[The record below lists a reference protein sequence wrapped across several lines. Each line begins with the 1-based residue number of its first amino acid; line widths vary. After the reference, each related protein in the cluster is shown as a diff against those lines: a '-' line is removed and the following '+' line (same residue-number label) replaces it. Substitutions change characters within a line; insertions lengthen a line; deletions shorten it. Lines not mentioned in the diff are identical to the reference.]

1 MANKPTLKLKILTLF
16 IQDSK
21 LSQTLVMKLLKRND
35 HGNISE
41 ECRSLEKA
49 GFLKVHHKEL
59 NGGRPEIF
67 YRITNE
73 GVRYLVQNSETPTE
87 FWTSI
92 VLLVYYENTSISWQK
107 ILELFELY
115 LKKYLKH
122 YLKEGYYSIQLDDF
136 NSSCNSWFEK
146 AILGRKISPAQKVL
160 EVLAKNPD
168 LSLGEISRV
177 TQERV
182 STIESIIKMYTVIPH
197 KPVLVDVYGHH
208 DSPFYNT
215 ADWRFQ
221 IHNAISQSNSKGTF
235 RLTIFGILMVL
246 FIILKNHQG
255 KLPHGLMKKDD
266 VQSYFDKIAS
276 NYKSAIPLIFEKWQL
291 LQSFLKEYSYLNFIQ
306 ILDRQLREKSF
317 DSSVLDGGTKE
328 LYIGMRETTL
338 ASRRQLIEL
347 QTAGMNVIFNFRGT
361 PGANIDFEGVQKKIQ
376 PCFHLF
382 LYLISIINPTNYDPE
397 TFISMYSNEKYL
409 GNRLAKEIGS
419 IYDISHLEKSLSFE
433 ISFIY
438 YLTIRSTLFY
448 DRFTLEYSKQ
458 LFTKIINSDGQI
470 RKFIQERLARVQ
482 NYYKEVQRTMS
493 DMITIC

>member
-21 LSQTLVMKLLKRND
+21 LSQTQVMKLLKRTD

-67 YRITNE
+67 YRITND
-73 GVRYLVQNSETPTE
+73 GVCYLIQNSQTPTE
-87 FWTSI
+87 FWTSL
-92 VLLVYYENTSISWQK
+92 VLLVYYENNSISWQK

-136 NSSCNSWFEK
+136 NSSCHSWFEK
-146 AILGRKISPAQKVL
+146 AILGRKISLAQKVL

-168 LSLGEISRV
+168 LSLDEISRV

-182 STIESIIKMYTVIPH
+182 STIEPIIKMYTPIPH
-197 KPVLVDVYGHH
+197 KPVLVDAYGHH
-208 DSPFYNT
+208 DSPFYDT

-221 IHNAISQSNSKGTF
+221 IHNAIIRSNSKGTF
-235 RLTIFGILMVL
+235 KLTIFGILMVL

-255 KLPHGLMKKDD
+255 KLPHGLMEKDD

-276 NYKSAIPLIFEKWQL
+276 NYKSAIPLIFERWKL
-291 LQSFLKEYSYLNFIQ
+291 LKSFLKEYSYLNFSQ
-306 ILDRQLREKSF
+306 ILDRRLREKSF

-328 LYIGMRETTL
+328 IYIGMRETTI

-347 QTAGMNVIFNFRGT
+347 QTAGMNVIFNFHGM
-361 PGANIDFEGVQKKIQ
+361 PGNDIDFEDVQKKIQ

-409 GNRLAKEIGS
+409 GNRLAEEIGS
-419 IYDISHLEKSLSFE
+419 IFDIGHLEKSLSFE

-438 YLTIRSTLFY
+438 YLSIRSILFY
-448 DRFTLEYSKQ
+448 GRFTSDYSKQ
-458 LFTKIINSDGQI
+458 LFTKIIESDEEIG
-470 RKFIQERLARVQ
+470 KFIQERLARIQ
-482 NYYKEVQRTMS
+482 NYYKEVERSMGIINQ
-493 DMITIC
+493 